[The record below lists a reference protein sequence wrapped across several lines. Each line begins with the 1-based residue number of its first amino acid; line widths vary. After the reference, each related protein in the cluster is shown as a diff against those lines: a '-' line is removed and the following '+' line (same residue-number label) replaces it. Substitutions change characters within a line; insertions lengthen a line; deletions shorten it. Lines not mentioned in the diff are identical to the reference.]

1 MKSSS
6 LSGTA
11 CTVPDFSHTPEALF
25 PIFSVLGSDIA
36 RLFLQNYNVISID
49 SYLPGIKIKGGDF
62 SMFCNKCG
70 KELADGSRFCC
81 YCGQAFASAPPVPPV
96 AQAAP
101 QVPYKYPAAYPPVM
115 QQPVQPSVP
124 YYPPYPMAVQQGNVK
139 RKKKKGCSIAAL
151 LAAIGAIFL
160 LIIMLTIPVVVP
172 SWGSVT
178 ESIRNNCSTW
188 IALFWI
194 SAGIVLVSWILL
206 IVALATK
213 NCSAVT
219 VVAIV
224 FASIALLLFLVDI
237 PFYSKIDKT
246 RNTGRVVDKYY
257 DDLDDY
263 MEY

>member
-1 MKSSS
+1 
-6 LSGTA
+6 
-11 CTVPDFSHTPEALF
+11 
-25 PIFSVLGSDIA
+25 
-36 RLFLQNYNVISID
+36 
-49 SYLPGIKIKGGDF
+49 
-62 SMFCNKCG
+62 MFCNKCG

-96 AQAAP
+96 APRPPVPPIAPQPPVAQAAP
-101 QVPYKYPAAYPPVM
+101 QVPYQYPAAYPPVM

-263 MEY
+263 MDY